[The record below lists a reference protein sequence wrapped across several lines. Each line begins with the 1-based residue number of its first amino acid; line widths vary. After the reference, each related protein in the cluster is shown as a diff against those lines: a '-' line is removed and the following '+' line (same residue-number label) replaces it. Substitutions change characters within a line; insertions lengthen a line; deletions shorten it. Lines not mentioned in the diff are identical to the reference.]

1 MKPPTTGLPDHEA
14 RRLLQLA
21 TGLDAAG
28 VAVRDEL
35 TAGEADAFAG
45 YVERRLGGEPLQYIE
60 GTVQFGPIEVKVDS
74 RVLIPR
80 GKRGRS
86 VRRQMRAVAAL
97 GTADENTVIV
107 DIGTGSGALALA
119 LKHAFPSAR
128 VYATDIDADALDL
141 ARLNVEPAGVT
152 VLGGDLFD
160 ALPFGMRGNVDLLI
174 SNPPYVADGDDLPA
188 EVGEH
193 EPARALFAGPAGDEI
208 LMRLAEQAF
217 YWVKPGGWV
226 FIEIGESQAERAIE
240 LFADFQCVVYQDL
253 AGRPRILAGYRGA
266 TSCIEGN
273 R

>member
-1 MKPPTTGLPDHEA
+1 MKAPSTGLPDHEA
-14 RRLLQLA
+14 RRLMQLA
-21 TGLDAAG
+21 TGLDATG
-28 VAVRDEL
+28 VAMRDEL
-35 TAGEADAFAG
+35 TDVEAAAFAG
-45 YVERRLGGEPLQYIE
+45 YVDRRLRGEPLQYIE
-60 GTVQFGPIEVKVDS
+60 GTVQFGPIEVRVDP

-80 GKRGRS
+80 PETE
-86 VRRQMRAVAAL
+86 VLWERAVAAL

-128 VYATDIDADALDL
+128 VYATDVDADALDL
-141 ARLNVEPAGVT
+141 ARENVEQAGVT
-152 VLGGDLFD
+152 VLGGDLFG
-160 ALPFGMRGNVDLLI
+160 ALPFGMRGHVDLLV

-193 EPARALFAGPAGDEI
+193 EPARALFAGPVGDEI
-208 LMRLAEQAF
+208 LVRLAEQAF

-226 FIEIGESQAERAIE
+226 FIEIGETQADRAIE

-266 TSCIEGN
+266 SSCIEGN